1 MMSAGKAFV
10 NTRYLVQGRGL
21 IRCHKANQGQSSS
34 KQPWSRPLE
43 PGVLGTVSTDIPSSS
58 LSGLQHSPSLC
69 VVLHLLSILIEGF

>member
-1 MMSAGKAFV
+1 MMLAGKASV

-21 IRCHKANQGQSSS
+21 IRCHKANQGQSSC
-34 KQPWSRPLE
+34 KQPWSPLE

-58 LSGLQHSPSLC
+58 LSGLQHSPSHC